1 MEIHHDLTKY
11 GVTVVTSTS
20 RLALI
25 PAEYVGDEFMVR
37 VVEFPGEG
45 NSISVGGMY
54 DATQEIPR
62 QAGEAWVA
70 RRHQQSC
77 FCVFLFLCLFFFGF

>member
-1 MEIHHDLTKY
+1 MTSPVWRNGDI
-11 GVTVVTSTS
+11 TSTS
-20 RLALI
+20 TSLRLALI

-54 DATQEIPR
+54 DATPSPR
-62 QAGEAWVA
+62 QAGEVWW
-70 RRHQQSC
+70 Q
-77 FCVFLFLCLFFFGF
+77 L

>member
-1 MEIHHDLTKY
+1 MNRQ
-11 GVTVVTSTS
+11 STPS

-62 QAGEAWVA
+62 QAGEAWIA
-70 RRHQQSC
+70 RSC
-77 FCVFLFLCLFFFGF
+77 RKSRGSLCVFVFVFFFLGGGVKVVIV

>member
-1 MEIHHDLTKY
+1 
-11 GVTVVTSTS
+11 
-20 RLALI
+20 
-25 PAEYVGDEFMVR
+25 MVR

-77 FCVFLFLCLFFFGF
+77 FCVFVCVFGVKACNSLVELQPCLE

>member
-1 MEIHHDLTKY
+1 MDKSWLTVWRN
-11 GVTVVTSTS
+11 GGDIFTSL

-54 DATQEIPR
+54 DATPSPR
-62 QAGEAWVA
+62 QAGEVWLQLWHSRGV
-70 RRHQQSC
+70 C
-77 FCVFLFLCLFFFGF
+77 FKIKVVIIV

>member
-1 MEIHHDLTKY
+1 
-11 GVTVVTSTS
+11 
-20 RLALI
+20 
-25 PAEYVGDEFMVR
+25 MVR

-62 QAGEAWVA
+62 QAGEAWIA
-70 RRHQQSC
+70 RSC
-77 FCVFLFLCLFFFGF
+77 WKSRGSLFSCFFFGGGVKVVVIV

>member
-1 MEIHHDLTKY
+1 MTSI
-11 GVTVVTSTS
+11 STS

-62 QAGEAWVA
+62 QAGEAWIA
-70 RRHQQSC
+70 RRHDRQSHVFVC
-77 FCVFLFLCLFFFGF
+77 FCFRVFLGGVKVVFA

>member
-1 MEIHHDLTKY
+1 
-11 GVTVVTSTS
+11 
-20 RLALI
+20 
-25 PAEYVGDEFMVR
+25 MVR

-62 QAGEAWVA
+62 QAGEACLQEVA
-70 RRHQQSC
+70 VSRV
-77 FCVFLFLCLFFFGF
+77 FVFLFFLC